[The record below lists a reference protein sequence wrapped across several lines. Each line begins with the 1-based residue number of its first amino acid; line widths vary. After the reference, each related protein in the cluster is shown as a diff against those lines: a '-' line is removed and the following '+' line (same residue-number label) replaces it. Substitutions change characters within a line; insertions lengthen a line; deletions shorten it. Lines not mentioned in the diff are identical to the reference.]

1 MNVVSIIMKNLLYYP
16 LQKKHYGRYALNKMT
31 YTTKTY
37 STRKLFEA
45 YKELKKFRSFSVSPL
60 HERFIFPYICGT
72 YFGYRKVDV
81 LRVAAI
87 AKSISPKPKYL
98 DVGCGYGD
106 FLKKIREFIP
116 DAIGIEK
123 DGGIFYEFNRV
134 KPDYIQIKDVSLDLN
149 EKYDVVFVG
158 WMDPGV
164 DFRKA
169 IANSTD
175 IVVTTLDQGISLGA
189 EFEEF
194 GFSRIAWWRTPSWLD
209 VNYQIMNKYY
219 TKMSNQIYKN
229 LFDLRGAHNL
239 WYIYTKNLEYCNT
252 IKNALI
258 HSQQEDQTKYDF
270 EEVIDECG
278 FGFEHSENSQFS
290 KKVDKSSLFSLWNIE
305 F

>member
-1 MNVVSIIMKNLLYYP
+1 MPFQIDELRGAYSKYHEFRKNC
-16 LQKKHYGRYALNKMT
+16 
-31 YTTKTY
+31 
-37 STRKLFEA
+37 
-45 YKELKKFRSFSVSPL
+45 KFSF

-106 FLKKIREFIP
+106 FLEKIREFIP

-149 EKYDVVFVG
+149 EKYDVIFVG

-169 IANSTD
+169 IAKSTD
-175 IVVTTLDQGISLGA
+175 CIITNFDTGGQCGINGGC
-189 EFEEF
+189 EYEEF
-194 GFSRIAWWRTPSWLD
+194 GFRRIAWWRTPSWID

-219 TKMSNQIYKN
+219 TPMTDETKKQLVELRSAHTMWYVYAREN
-229 LFDLRGAHNL
+229 LSSISSEALSL
-239 WYIYTKNLEYCNT
+239 WLKKE
-252 IKNALI
+252 
-258 HSQQEDQTKYDF
+258 SQLLLDVEKYNF
-270 EEVIDECG
+270 EQVMDECG
-278 FGFEHSENSQFS
+278 FHYNEELALLSPPKKALWKVYFE
-290 KKVDKSSLFSLWNIE
+290 
-305 F
+305 

>member
-1 MNVVSIIMKNLLYYP
+1 
-16 LQKKHYGRYALNKMT
+16 
-31 YTTKTY
+31 
-37 STRKLFEA
+37 
-45 YKELKKFRSFSVSPL
+45 
-60 HERFIFPYICGT
+60 
-72 YFGYRKVDV
+72 
-81 LRVAAI
+81 
-87 AKSISPKPKYL
+87 L

-106 FLKKIREFIP
+106 FLEKIREFIP

-149 EKYDVVFVG
+149 EKYDVIFVG

-169 IANSTD
+169 VANSTEV
-175 IVVTTLDQGISLGA
+175 IITTLDQGISLGA

-194 GFSRIAWWRTPSWLD
+194 GFRRIAWWRTPSWLD

-219 TKMSNQIYKN
+219 TKMSNQIYEN

-239 WYIYTKNLEYCNT
+239 WYIYTKNLVYGDT

-258 HSQQEDQTKYDF
+258 HSQQEDQAKYDF
-270 EEVIDECG
+270 EGVVDECG
-278 FGFEHSENSQFS
+278 FEYSQNSQFS

-305 F
+305 FG

>member
-1 MNVVSIIMKNLLYYP
+1 
-16 LQKKHYGRYALNKMT
+16 MT
-31 YTTKTY
+31 YSTKTY

-106 FLKKIREFIP
+106 FLEKIREFIQ

-149 EKYDVVFVG
+149 EKFDVIFVG

-175 IVVTTLDQGISLGA
+175 IVITTLDQGISLGA

-194 GFSRIAWWRTPSWLD
+194 GFRRIAWWRTPSWLD

-219 TKMSNQIYKN
+219 TKMSNQIYEK

-239 WYIYTKNLEYCNT
+239 WYIYTKDLEYGVT

-258 HSQQEDQTKYDF
+258 HSQQENQAKYDF

-278 FGFEHSENSQFS
+278 FGFEHPEDSQFS
-290 KKVDKSSLFSLWNIE
+290 KKVDKNSLYSLWNIE
-305 F
+305 FE

>member
-1 MNVVSIIMKNLLYYP
+1 MPFQINDLRTAYLKYHEFRKNC
-16 LQKKHYGRYALNKMT
+16 KF
-31 YTTKTY
+31 
-37 STRKLFEA
+37 LF
-45 YKELKKFRSFSVSPL
+45 

-72 YFGYRKVDV
+72 YFAYRKIDV
-81 LRVAAI
+81 LRVVAI

-106 FLKKIREFIP
+106 FLDKVRQFIP

-134 KPDYIQIKDVSLDLN
+134 KPDYIHIKDVSLDLN
-149 EKYDVVFVG
+149 EKYDLVFVG

-169 IANSTD
+169 VANSTEV
-175 IVVTTLDQGISLGA
+175 IITTLDQGISLGA

-194 GFSRIAWWRTPSWLD
+194 GFRRIAWWRTPSWMD

-219 TKMSNQIYKN
+219 TKMSNEVYDY

-239 WYIYTKNLEYCNT
+239 WYVYTKNLEYTDT
-252 IKNALI
+252 IRDLLI
-258 HSQQEDQTKYDF
+258 HCQQKDQAKYVF
-270 EEVIDECG
+270 EEVMDECG
-278 FGFEHSENSQFS
+278 FACFENSQFS
-290 KKVDKSSLFSLWNIE
+290 EKVNKSNLCSLWKIE
-305 F
+305 FG

>member
-1 MNVVSIIMKNLLYYP
+1 
-16 LQKKHYGRYALNKMT
+16 MT

-81 LRVAAI
+81 LRVVAI

-106 FLKKIREFIP
+106 FLEKIREFIP

-149 EKYDVVFVG
+149 EKYDVIFVG

-194 GFSRIAWWRTPSWLD
+194 GFRRIAWWRTPSWLD
-209 VNYQIMNKYY
+209 VTYQIMNKYY
-219 TKMSNQIYKN
+219 TKMSNQIYEN

-239 WYIYTKNLEYCNT
+239 WYIYTKNLAYVDT

-258 HSQQEDQTKYDF
+258 HSQQEDQSKYDF
-270 EEVIDECG
+270 EGVVDEC
-278 FGFEHSENSQFS
+278 GFEHSENSQFS
-290 KKVDKSSLFSLWNIE
+290 KKADKSSLFSLWNIK
-305 F
+305 FG